1 MTKRALLVIT
11 AINPIGHFVGDVT
24 DAALVS
30 VHFHPPITIEIV
42 AHISNASYLDEYSFD
57 IVSDHL
63 SPRIANDKARLSY
76 YSYKL
81 TGLADL
87 DRTS

>member
-1 MTKRALLVIT
+1 V
-11 AINPIGHFVGDVT
+11 PHVT

-81 TGLADL
+81 MEPILIVHRRNACHANCEHYI
-87 DRTS
+87 S